1 MLKRRASAVWN
12 GDIQQ
17 GSGKLSA
24 PGGALNQ
31 TPYSYATRFG
41 DANGT
46 NPEELIAAS
55 HAGCFSMALS
65 FQLQNAGYKAD
76 EISTTVTVHMERDDR
91 GLKLVRSEIVTR
103 ARVSGI
109 DAERFAS
116 IAADAKAN
124 CPISR
129 VLNLEITLDAELVA

>member
-76 EISTTVTVHMERDDR
+76 EINTTVTVYMERDDR

-109 DAERFAS
+109 DADRFAS

>member
-76 EISTTVTVHMERDDR
+76 EINTTVTVYMERDER

>member
-1 MLKRRASAVWN
+1 MQATLERAIELA
-12 GDIQQ
+12 
-17 GSGKLSA
+17 
-24 PGGALNQ
+24 
-31 TPYSYATRFG
+31 
-41 DANGT
+41 
-46 NPEELIAAS
+46 EELIAAS

-76 EISTTVTVHMERDDR
+76 EINTTVTVYMERDER

>member
-76 EISTTVTVHMERDDR
+76 EINTTVTVYMERDER
-91 GLKLVRSEIVTR
+91 GLELVRSEIVTR

>member
-31 TPYSYATRFG
+31 TPYSFATRFG

-65 FQLQNAGYKAD
+65 FQLQNAGFKAD
-76 EISTTVTVHMERDDR
+76 EINTGVTVYMERDDK
-91 GLKLVRSEIVTR
+91 GLKLVRSEIVTT
-103 ARVSGI
+103 AKVPGI
-109 DAERFAS
+109 DAERFAN

-129 VLNLEITLDAELVA
+129 VLNLEITLDARLLD

>member
-1 MLKRRASAVWN
+1 MLKRRATAVWN
-12 GDIQQ
+12 GNIQQ

-31 TPYSYATRFG
+31 TPYSFATRFG
-41 DANGT
+41 DATGT
-46 NPEELIAAS
+46 NPEELIAAA

-65 FQLQNAGYKAD
+65 FQLQNAGFTAT
-76 EISTTVTVHMERDDR
+76 EINTGVTISIERDER
-91 GLKLVRSEIVTR
+91 GLKLVRSEIVCT
-103 ARVSGI
+103 ARVPGV

-129 VLNLEITLDAELVA
+129 VLDLEITLDAQLLA

>member
-31 TPYSYATRFG
+31 TPYSFATRFG

-76 EISTTVTVHMERDDR
+76 EINTTVTVYMERDDR

-103 ARVSGI
+103 ARVPGI

>member
-1 MLKRRASAVWN
+1 MIKRRASAVWN

-31 TPYSYATRFG
+31 TPYSFATRFG

-65 FQLQNAGYKAD
+65 FQLQNAGFKAD
-76 EISTTVTVHMERDDR
+76 EINTGVTVSMERDEK
-91 GLKLVRSEIVTR
+91 GLKLVRSDIVTR
-103 ARVSGI
+103 ARVPGI
-109 DAERFAS
+109 DAARFAT

-129 VLNLEITLDAELVA
+129 VLNLEITLDAQLEG

>member
-31 TPYSYATRFG
+31 TPYSFATRFG

-76 EISTTVTVHMERDDR
+76 EINTTVTVYMERDDR

-103 ARVSGI
+103 ARVTGI

>member
-1 MLKRRASAVWN
+1 MLKRKANAVWN
-12 GDIQQ
+12 GDIQS

-24 PGGALNQ
+24 PGGALNN
-31 TPYSYATRFG
+31 TPYSFATRFG

-55 HAGCFSMALS
+55 HAGCFTMALS
-65 FQLQNAGYKAD
+65 FQLQNAGFKAD
-76 EISTTVTVHMERDDR
+76 EISTEVTIHMERDDK
-91 GLKLVRSEIVTR
+91 GLKLTRSDIVTR
-103 ARVSGI
+103 ARVPGI
-109 DAERFAS
+109 DADRFAS

-129 VLNLEITLDAELVA
+129 VLNLDISMHATLES

>member
-76 EISTTVTVHMERDDR
+76 EINTTVTVYMERDER

-109 DAERFAS
+109 DADRFAS

>member
-31 TPYSYATRFG
+31 TPYSFATRFG

-65 FQLQNAGYKAD
+65 FQLQNAGFKAD
-76 EISTTVTVHMERDDR
+76 EINTGVTVYMERDDR
-91 GLKLVRSEIVTR
+91 GLKLVRSEIVTT
-103 ARVSGI
+103 AKVPGI

-129 VLNLEITLDAELVA
+129 VLNLEVTLDAKLVD